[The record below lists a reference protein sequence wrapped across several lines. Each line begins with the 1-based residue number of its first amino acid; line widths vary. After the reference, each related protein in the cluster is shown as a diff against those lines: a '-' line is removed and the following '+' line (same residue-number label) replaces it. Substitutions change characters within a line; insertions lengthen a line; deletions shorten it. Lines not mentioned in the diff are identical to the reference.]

1 MLIYALLSS
10 KSRESHTHFCRRVHK
25 CARIGGIELNPDN
38 ASISLLLVKLI
49 FIWVKN
55 LTFRNSQLHL
65 ATILGTKTV
74 KVPRRDPLWHR
85 RFIHMIWNVI
95 QEDFFSAFYYTRNE
109 NGEAKSSCIKI
120 IDICNALSGLVKEI
134 SLSRSSSLFI
144 DRLFAKIS
152 AQRENYFRCW
162 DQLKWLLVENASIF
176 GSLNT
181 VIKLSL
187 SCCKER
193 FALKLFL
200 RQREIRL
207 FRPERK
213 NLLNPYHIVP
223 LARAW
228 SVGIQ

>member
-1 MLIYALLSS
+1 MI
-10 KSRESHTHFCRRVHK
+10 
-25 CARIGGIELNPDN
+25 RINMEIIKEVMWVVVGFVYT
-38 ASISLLLVKLI
+38 VKLLGDLKVCK
-49 FIWVKN
+49 WWL
-55 LTFRNSQLHL
+55 LT
-65 ATILGTKTV
+65 TILGTTTG

-213 NLLNPYHIVP
+213 NLLNP
-223 LARAW
+223 
-228 SVGIQ
+228 

>member
-1 MLIYALLSS
+1 MI
-10 KSRESHTHFCRRVHK
+10 
-25 CARIGGIELNPDN
+25 RINMEIIKEVMWVVVGFVYT
-38 ASISLLLVKLI
+38 VKLLGDLKVCK
-49 FIWVKN
+49 WWL
-55 LTFRNSQLHL
+55 LT
-65 ATILGTKTV
+65 TILGTTTG
-74 KVPRRDPLWHR
+74 KVPRRDPFWHR
-85 RFIHMIWNVI
+85 RFIYRVWNVI
-95 QEDFFSAFYYTRNE
+95 QEDFFSAIYYTRNE
-109 NGEAKSSCIKI
+109 NGEAKTSCIKI

-134 SLSRSSSLFI
+134 SLSCSSSLFI
-144 DRLFAKIS
+144 DGLFAKIS

-162 DQLKWLLVENASIF
+162 DQLKWLLVENASIL

-213 NLLNPYHIVP
+213 NLLNP
-223 LARAW
+223 
-228 SVGIQ
+228 

>member
-1 MLIYALLSS
+1 MGIIPKGVGKGVSPKQNPWKYWKGGGVWSCQDFLSS
-10 KSRESHTHFCRRVHK
+10 KSRESHTHFFRWIHK
-25 CARIGGIELNPDN
+25 CARIGGGFELNPGN

-109 NGEAKSSCIKI
+109 SSEAMISCIKI
-120 IDICNALSGLVKEI
+120 IDICNAPYGSVKEF

-144 DRLFAKIS
+144 DRYFAKI
-152 AQRENYFRCW
+152 
-162 DQLKWLLVENASIF
+162 
-176 GSLNT
+176 
-181 VIKLSL
+181 
-187 SCCKER
+187 
-193 FALKLFL
+193 
-200 RQREIRL
+200 
-207 FRPERK
+207 
-213 NLLNPYHIVP
+213 
-223 LARAW
+223 
-228 SVGIQ
+228 

>member
-1 MLIYALLSS
+1 MSIYALLSS
-10 KSRESHTHFCRRVHK
+10 KSRESDTHFCRRIHK
-25 CARIGGIELNPDN
+25 CARIGGGRGVELNPGN

-109 NGEAKSSCIKI
+109 SGEAMISCIKI
-120 IDICNALSGLVKEI
+120 IDICNAPYGSVKEF

-144 DRLFAKIS
+144 DR
-152 AQRENYFRCW
+152 
-162 DQLKWLLVENASIF
+162 
-176 GSLNT
+176 
-181 VIKLSL
+181 
-187 SCCKER
+187 
-193 FALKLFL
+193 
-200 RQREIRL
+200 
-207 FRPERK
+207 
-213 NLLNPYHIVP
+213 
-223 LARAW
+223 
-228 SVGIQ
+228 

>member
-1 MLIYALLSS
+1 MRTFVGES
-10 KSRESHTHFCRRVHK
+10 KSVPELGV
-25 CARIGGIELNPDN
+25 GVELNPGN

-95 QEDFFSAFYYTRNE
+95 QEDFFSAFCYTRNE
-109 NGEAKSSCIKI
+109 NGEAKTSCIKI

-213 NLLNPYHIVP
+213 NLLNP
-223 LARAW
+223 
-228 SVGIQ
+228 